1 MFDDVVV
8 VDRYLQ
14 FGWTSSPSVW
24 DVCASAVEHAHT
36 RTTTRDAVI
45 TPEGRAST
53 SHVRAVP
60 PREIEAPGKL
70 PTSCA
75 YSQDVGEGFLDPLW
89 ISTFVDDASFV
100 EMESILQCLGAS
112 QSFASDSYR
121 LFGTHNDGEGPL
133 FAAEKVTSWD
143 TRMEM
148 LGWSIDTVAMTIAV
162 PREKVVQ
169 LRALLDEWP
178 GDRREAPVKEVR

>member
-1 MFDDVVV
+1 M

-24 DVCASAVEHAHT
+24 DVCASAVENAHT
-36 RTTTRDAVI
+36 RTTIRDAVI

-53 SHVRAVP
+53 GHVRVVP
-60 PREIEAPGKL
+60 PRENGAPGKL
-70 PTSCA
+70 PTSCV
-75 YSQDVGEGFLDPLW
+75 YPQDVGGGFLDPLW
-89 ISTFVDDASFV
+89 VSTFVDDASFV
-100 EMESILQCLGAS
+100 EMESILWCLRAS

-121 LFGTHNDGEGPL
+121 LFGTRNDGEAPL

-148 LGWSIDTVAMTIAV
+148 LGWSINTVAMTIAV
-162 PREKVVQ
+162 PYEKVVQ